1 MVRHITDLSLQSY
14 NGPNLEDE
22 SPPVDIFIQYGYNFT
37 VYSLLVYSTTLDFK
51 QVNILTVRFDREEA
65 KLFFYNREQIRL
77 NKVEQMAV
85 TASTRYKLW
94 QPINTLIV
102 YH

>member
-22 SPPVDIFIQYGYNFT
+22 SPPVGIFIHYGYNFT

-51 QVNILTVRFDREEA
+51 QVNILTVCFDREEA
-65 KLFFYNREQIRL
+65 SLFFYNREQIRIC
-77 NKVEQMAV
+77 
-85 TASTRYKLW
+85 ST
-94 QPINTLIV
+94 
-102 YH
+102 